1 MRPDQIA
8 KLLSRGDGLTI
19 RDGIVA
25 AATHF
30 ESYCAAPNQERSAED
45 DGIDPIVRALT
56 NLLGDPTRDGELRG
70 GAAWALGKCLTDQ
83 SARVLCAALLNRKPA
98 RDADELYQILIGMD
112 NFLFSGRRGC
122 PRGIGG
128 ARRDRR
134 SDHLHAGDPGAA
146 WAAARDCQEVDSWP
160 QRERLPGRG
169 SRGGKLT
176 DHVRAVGVPGAPAG
190 DRHPEALVT
199 PTWA

>member
-19 RDGIVA
+19 LDGIVA

-70 GAAWALGKCLTDQ
+70 GAAWGLGKCLTDQ
-83 SARVLCAALLNRKPA
+83 SARVLCAALLNRKLA
-98 RDADELYQILIGMD
+98 RDDDELYQILIGMD
-112 NFLFSGRRGC
+112 NFLFSGRRDALVESAE
-122 PRGIGG
+122 RVGIGDQIICTLEILG
-128 ARRDRR
+128 QRGRLRETAKRLIRGLKG
-134 SDHLHAGDPGAA
+134 SDCPGGDPAA
-146 WAAARDCQEVDSWP
+146 
-160 QRERLPGRG
+160 G
-169 SRGGKLT
+169 S
-176 DHVRAVGVPGAPAG
+176 
-190 DRHPEALVT
+190 
-199 PTWA
+199 